1 VELRAVVRSDSL
13 SLRNTFGGAL
23 LLAYAWWVTSL
34 RPFSGVATAV
44 VLGSGVIAIIVGL
57 RARHPRH
64 RYLRRGAGV
73 WAALVLA
80 LLAVELTTYLQHPRS
95 EHPTLSVIVNAALDP
110 HPIRA
115 VAFVAWSALGVW
127 VAAR

>member
-1 VELRAVVRSDSL
+1 M
-13 SLRNTFGGAL
+13 FGGAL

-34 RPFSGVATAV
+34 RPFSGATTAA

-57 RARHPRH
+57 QARHPRH
-64 RYLRRGAGV
+64 GYLRRGAGV

-80 LLAVELTTYLQHPRS
+80 LLIVELTTYLQHPRS
-95 EHPTLSVIVNAALDP
+95 EHPTLSVIVNAALDS

-115 VAFVAWSALGVW
+115 VAFVAWLAIGVW

>member
-1 VELRAVVRSDSL
+1 LR
-13 SLRNTFGGAL
+13 LRIAFGGAL

-73 WAALVLA
+73 WAALFLA
-80 LLAVELTTYLQHPRS
+80 LVTVQLVAYVQHPRS

-110 HPIRA
+110 HPVRA
-115 VAFVAWSALGVW
+115 VAFVAWLALGAW